1 MAIPGGVRC
10 ALVLLVLLGA
20 SLAARA
26 QGEQRV
32 PPLVVSSIRPLHLM
46 LRALTGDS
54 VEARVLLEAGVS
66 PHDFVLRP
74 SQLRLLSAARQVFWF
89 DATLEHPLPAVFARL
104 PAPRRDTALLPL
116 IAPPARGDGY
126 VDPHVWL
133 DPRLAAVTAVA
144 MARVLEERGLVSA
157 AVITPRLQAFQDEMA
172 RVEEDIAAQFRG
184 LEAVP
189 FVAMHDGY
197 AYFVQRFGLRQAAVL
212 ALDAEQQVGARALSR
227 MRREMQDSGAVCLLR
242 ERSGDNARLA
252 QMIIEGRAMRVAELD
267 SLASDAPDDAGG
279 YALFL
284 EDFARAVAVCL
295 RGPAS

>member
-1 MAIPGGVRC
+1 
-10 ALVLLVLLGA
+10 
-20 SLAARA
+20 
-26 QGEQRV
+26 
-32 PPLVVSSIRPLHLM
+32 
-46 LRALTGDS
+46 
-54 VEARVLLEAGVS
+54 
-66 PHDFVLRP
+66 
-74 SQLRLLSAARQVFWF
+74 
-89 DATLEHPLPAVFARL
+89 
-104 PAPRRDTALLPL
+104 
-116 IAPPARGDGY
+116 
-126 VDPHVWL
+126 
-133 DPRLAAVTAVA
+133 

-227 MRREMQDSGAVCLLR
+227 MRREIQDSGAVCLLR

>member
-26 QGEQRV
+26 QGAQ
-32 PPLVVSSIRPLHLM
+32 PLVVSSIRPLHLM

-116 IAPPARGDGY
+116 IAPPARGDGF

-189 FVAMHDGY
+189 FAAMHDGY

-212 ALDAEQQVGARALSR
+212 ALDVEQQVGARALSD
-227 MRREMQDSGAVCLLR
+227 MRREVRDSAVVCLLR

-252 QMIIEGRAMRVAELD
+252 QMIIEGSTMRVAELD

-284 EDFARAVAVCL
+284 EDFARAVAGCL